1 MKYLMFSMSYIMI
14 FYSSEA
20 LIAQHLNST
29 DIEYIKKNAPNE
41 HSVNAASNDNEAL
54 VDAKI
59 LDVYGQQFMGNNP
72 ELIPIFR
79 NFLLERIEYKTE
91 TQSPDEKY
99 PKLSSFGLRNKNNPS
114 LSRDFSF
121 DNNTFNPLKYNISAF
136 EPLTQIIRFDNS
148 DILII
153 VKPYNNQNKSN

>member
-1 MKYLMFSMSYIMI
+1 M
-14 FYSSEA
+14 
-20 LIAQHLNST
+20 T
-29 DIEYIKKNAPNE
+29 KKNVAIA
-41 HSVNAASNDNEAL
+41 HSVNASNHDNEVS

-59 LDVYGQQFMGNNP
+59 IEVYGLQFMDNNP
-72 ELIPIFR
+72 ELFPIFR
-79 NFLLERIEYKTE
+79 NFIHERVEYKKE
-91 TQSPDEKY
+91 AQSPGEKY

-114 LSRDFSF
+114 LSRDLSF
-121 DNNTFNPLKYNISAF
+121 DNHTFNPLKYNISAF

>member
-1 MKYLMFSMSYIMI
+1 VQVLPNNTNSNI
-14 FYSSEA
+14 SSSGTEQIV
-20 LIAQHLNST
+20 LS
-29 DIEYIKKNAPNE
+29 
-41 HSVNAASNDNEAL
+41 
-54 VDAKI
+54 KI
-59 LDVYGQQFMGNNP
+59 LDVYGQQFMDNNP

-79 NFLLERIEYKTE
+79 KFLLERIEYKTE
-91 TQSPDEKY
+91 THSLDEKY

-114 LSRDFSF
+114 LSRDLSF
-121 DNNTFNPLKYNISAF
+121 DNNTFNLLKYNISAF

>member
-1 MKYLMFSMSYIMI
+1 MKYLILSIAYILI
-14 FYSSEA
+14 FYSSKA
-20 LIAQHLNST
+20 LIAQDLNST
-29 DIEYIKKNAPNE
+29 DINSIKKNAPIAHN
-41 HSVNAASNDNEAL
+41 VNAASNDNEVS

-59 LDVYGQQFMGNNP
+59 IEVYGQQFMDNNP
-72 ELIPIFR
+72 ELFPIFR
-79 NFLLERIEYKTE
+79 NFIHERIEYKTE
-91 TQSPDEKY
+91 AQSPDEKY

-114 LSRDFSF
+114 LSRDLSF
-121 DNNTFNPLKYNISAF
+121 DNHTFNPLKYNISAF

>member
-1 MKYLMFSMSYIMI
+1 MKYLILSIAYILI

-20 LIAQHLNST
+20 LIAQDLNST
-29 DIEYIKKNAPNE
+29 DINSIKKNASN
-41 HSVNAASNDNEAL
+41 NDNEVS

-59 LDVYGQQFMGNNP
+59 IEVYGQQFMDNNP
-72 ELIPIFR
+72 ELFPIFR
-79 NFLLERIEYKTE
+79 NFIHERIEYKTE
-91 TQSPDEKY
+91 AQSPDEKY

-114 LSRDFSF
+114 LSRDLSF

>member
-1 MKYLMFSMSYIMI
+1 MKNTFSSLFYLLCFLSTTISFAQYTNNTAAQVLPVNTNSNPL
-14 FYSSEA
+14 SSETE
-20 LIAQHLNST
+20 Q
-29 DIEYIKKNAPNE
+29 
-41 HSVNAASNDNEAL
+41 L
-54 VDAKI
+54 VLSKI

-91 TQSPDEKY
+91 AQSPDEKY

-114 LSRDFSF
+114 LSRDLSF

>member
-1 MKYLMFSMSYIMI
+1 MKYLILSIAYILI

-20 LIAQHLNST
+20 LIAQDLNST
-29 DIEYIKKNAPNE
+29 DINSIKKNAAN
-41 HSVNAASNDNEAL
+41 NDNEVS

-59 LDVYGQQFMGNNP
+59 IEVYGQHFMDNNP
-72 ELIPIFR
+72 ELFPIFR
-79 NFLLERIEYKTE
+79 NFIHERIEYKTE
-91 TQSPDEKY
+91 AQSPDEKY

-114 LSRDFSF
+114 LSRDLSF

>member
-1 MKYLMFSMSYIMI
+1 MKYLILSIAYTLI

-20 LIAQHLNST
+20 LIAQDLNSQ
-29 DIEYIKKNAPNE
+29 DIDLTKKNVAIA
-41 HSVNAASNDNEAL
+41 HSVNAANHDNEVS

-59 LDVYGQQFMGNNP
+59 IEVYGLQFMDNNP
-72 ELIPIFR
+72 ELFPIFR
-79 NFLLERIEYKTE
+79 SFIHERVEYKIE
-91 TQSPDEKY
+91 AQSPDEKY

-114 LSRDFSF
+114 LSRDLSF
-121 DNNTFNPLKYNISAF
+121 DNHTFNPLKYNISAF

>member
-1 MKYLMFSMSYIMI
+1 MKYLILSIAYILI

-20 LIAQHLNST
+20 LIAQDLNST
-29 DIEYIKKNAPNE
+29 DIDLTKKNAAIAN
-41 HSVNAASNDNEAL
+41 SVNAANHDNEVS

-59 LDVYGQQFMGNNP
+59 IEVYGQQFMDNNP
-72 ELIPIFR
+72 ELFPIFR
-79 NFLLERIEYKTE
+79 NFIHERVECKTE
-91 TQSPDEKY
+91 VQSPDEKY
-99 PKLSSFGLRNKNNPS
+99 PKLSSFGLRNKNNPALS
-114 LSRDFSF
+114 LDLSF
-121 DNNTFNPLKYNISAF
+121 DNHTFNPLKYNISAF

>member
-1 MKYLMFSMSYIMI
+1 MKYLILSIAYILI

-20 LIAQHLNST
+20 LIAQDLNST
-29 DIEYIKKNAPNE
+29 DINSIKKNAAN
-41 HSVNAASNDNEAL
+41 NDNEVS

-59 LDVYGQQFMGNNP
+59 IEVYGQQFMDNNP
-72 ELIPIFR
+72 ELFPIFR
-79 NFLLERIEYKTE
+79 NFILERIEFKTE
-91 TQSPDEKY
+91 AQSPDEKY

-114 LSRDFSF
+114 LSRDLSF

>member
-1 MKYLMFSMSYIMI
+1 MKYLILSIAYILI

-20 LIAQHLNST
+20 LIAQDLNST
-29 DIEYIKKNAPNE
+29 DINSIKKNAAN
-41 HSVNAASNDNEAL
+41 NDNEVS

-59 LDVYGQQFMGNNP
+59 IEVYGQQFMDNNP
-72 ELIPIFR
+72 ELFPIFR
-79 NFLLERIEYKTE
+79 NFILERIEFKTE
-91 TQSPDEKY
+91 AQSPDEKY

-114 LSRDFSF
+114 LSRDLTF

>member
-1 MKYLMFSMSYIMI
+1 MKYLILSIAYILI

-20 LIAQHLNST
+20 LIAQDLNST
-29 DIEYIKKNAPNE
+29 DINSIKKNAAN
-41 HSVNAASNDNEAL
+41 NDNEVS

-59 LDVYGQQFMGNNP
+59 IEVYGHQFMDNNP
-72 ELIPIFR
+72 ELFPIFR
-79 NFLLERIEYKTE
+79 NFILERIEFKTE
-91 TQSPDEKY
+91 AQSPDEKY

-114 LSRDFSF
+114 LSRDLSF

>member
-1 MKYLMFSMSYIMI
+1 MKNIFSSQFFLLCFLSTTIS
-14 FYSSEA
+14 F
-20 LIAQHLNST
+20 AQ
-29 DIEYIKKNAPNE
+29 Y
-41 HSVNAASNDNEAL
+41 SNDTNVQVLPNNTNSNLLSSGTEQIVL
-54 VDAKI
+54 SKI
-59 LDVYGQQFMGNNP
+59 LDVYGQQFMDNNP

-79 NFLLERIEYKTE
+79 KFLLERIEYKTE
-91 TQSPDEKY
+91 AQSLDEKY

-114 LSRDFSF
+114 LSRDLSF
-121 DNNTFNPLKYNISAF
+121 DNNTFNLLKYNISAF

>member
-1 MKYLMFSMSYIMI
+1 MKNIFSSLFFLLCFLSTTIS
-14 FYSSEA
+14 F
-20 LIAQHLNST
+20 AQYTNNTDAQVLPVNTNSNLLSLDT
-29 DIEYIKKNAPNE
+29 EQ
-41 HSVNAASNDNEAL
+41 L
-54 VDAKI
+54 VLSKI
-59 LDVYGQQFMGNNP
+59 LDVYGQLFIDNNP

-79 NFLLERIEYKTE
+79 KFLLERIEYKTE
-91 TQSPDEKY
+91 AQSPDEKY

-114 LSRDFSF
+114 LSRDLSF

>member
-1 MKYLMFSMSYIMI
+1 MKYLILSIAYILI

-20 LIAQHLNST
+20 LIAQDLNST
-29 DIEYIKKNAPNE
+29 DINSIKKNAAN
-41 HSVNAASNDNEAL
+41 NDNEVS

-59 LDVYGQQFMGNNP
+59 IEVYGQQFMDNNP
-72 ELIPIFR
+72 ELFPIFR
-79 NFLLERIEYKTE
+79 NFIHERIEYKTE
-91 TQSPDEKY
+91 AQSPDEKY

-114 LSRDFSF
+114 LSRDLSF

-136 EPLTQIIRFDNS
+136 EPMTQIIRFDNS

>member
-1 MKYLMFSMSYIMI
+1 MKNI
-14 FYSSEA
+14 FPSLFFLLCFLSTT
-20 LIAQHLNST
+20 ISFAQYYNNT
-29 DIEYIKKNAPNE
+29 DVQVLP
-41 HSVNAASNDNEAL
+41 VNANSNPLSSGTEQIVL
-54 VDAKI
+54 SKI
-59 LDVYGQQFMGNNP
+59 LDVYGQQFMDNNP
-72 ELIPIFR
+72 ELFPIFR
-79 NFLLERIEYKTE
+79 NFIHERIEYKTE
-91 TQSPDEKY
+91 AQSPDEKY

>member
-1 MKYLMFSMSYIMI
+1 MKYLILSIAYILI

-20 LIAQHLNST
+20 LIAQDLNST
-29 DIEYIKKNAPNE
+29 DINSIKKNAAN
-41 HSVNAASNDNEAL
+41 NDNEVS

-59 LDVYGQQFMGNNP
+59 IEVYGQQFMDNNP
-72 ELIPIFR
+72 ELFPIFR
-79 NFLLERIEYKTE
+79 NFIHERIEFKTE
-91 TQSPDEKY
+91 AQSPDEKY

-114 LSRDFSF
+114 LSRDLSF
-121 DNNTFNPLKYNISAF
+121 DNNTFNLLKYNISAF